1 MGPEIWKNR
10 PYSYTS
16 DTWAVGCL
24 LYELAALQVPFEA
37 RSMSELRYK
46 VLRGAYPPVPGT
58 FSRDLQQM
66 VRECLDP
73 NPDKRPSMDQV
84 SGVPS
89 AGGIRGASSETPN
102 ACTPPSDA
110 LYRADL
116 PGLCSP
122 PCPSHRSCRT
132 RPWCPA

>member
-46 VLRGAYPPVPGT
+46 VLRGTYPPVPGT

-84 SGVPS
+84 SGTPS
-89 AGGIRGASSETPN
+89 ARGIRGASLPTPSSC
-102 ACTPPSDA
+102 APSSDA
-110 LYRADL
+110 
-116 PGLCSP
+116 
-122 PCPSHRSCRT
+122 
-132 RPWCPA
+132 